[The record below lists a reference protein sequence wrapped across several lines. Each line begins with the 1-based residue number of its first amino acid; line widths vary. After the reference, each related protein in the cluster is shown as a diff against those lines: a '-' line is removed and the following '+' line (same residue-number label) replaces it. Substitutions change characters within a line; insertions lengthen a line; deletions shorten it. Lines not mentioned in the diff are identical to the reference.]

1 MSNETT
7 TRNPKDVFSVY
18 QQNVDKLFNGIRQSV
33 PQYHQSITNVQQEY
47 LQAYEN
53 VVDSTITLQKE
64 YVKKA
69 GIATNI
75 PEATLKVIHDTTEE
89 FVKAASIQNQVA
101 LATIDA
107 TQQNIKTFNDNA
119 KSFADLN
126 RNILQ
131 SWISAFTTR
140 ITSGKF
146 FSFFFFLNLFYDL
159 LASHCPSS
167 GNTVFCDNELAI
179 IPTCPVGYIL
189 NVLSL
194 LPTA

>member
-1 MSNETT
+1 MSKNETAAT
-7 TRNPKDVFSVY
+7 ATARNSKDVFSVC
-18 QQNVDKLFNGIRQSV
+18 QENVDKLFNGIRQSV

-69 GIATNI
+69 GIAANI

-89 FVKAASIQNQVA
+89 FVKAASIQNQIT

-126 RNILQ
+126 LNILQ
-131 SWISAFTTR
+131 SWISAFTT
-140 ITSGKF
+140 K
-146 FSFFFFLNLFYDL
+146 N
-159 LASHCPSS
+159 
-167 GNTVFCDNELAI
+167 N
-179 IPTCPVGYIL
+179 
-189 NVLSL
+189 
-194 LPTA
+194 

>member
-1 MSNETT
+1 MSKNETT
-7 TRNPKDVFSVY
+7 QTKSKDVFSVY
-18 QQNVDKLFNGIRQSV
+18 QENVDKIFNGVKQSV

-64 YVKKA
+64 YVQKA
-69 GIATNI
+69 GIAANI

-89 FVKAASIQNQVA
+89 FVKASSIQNQVT

-126 RNILQ
+126 KNILQ
-131 SWISAFTTR
+131 SWISVFTTK
-140 ITSGKF
+140 T
-146 FSFFFFLNLFYDL
+146 N
-159 LASHCPSS
+159 
-167 GNTVFCDNELAI
+167 
-179 IPTCPVGYIL
+179 
-189 NVLSL
+189 
-194 LPTA
+194 

>member
-1 MSNETT
+1 M
-7 TRNPKDVFSVY
+7 FSVY
-18 QQNVDKLFNGIRQSV
+18 QENVDKIFSGIRHSV

-53 VVDSTITLQKE
+53 IVDSTITLQKE
-64 YVKKA
+64 YAKKA

-75 PEATLKVIHDTTEE
+75 PQTTLKVIHDTTEE
-89 FVKAASIQNQVA
+89 FVKAASIQNQIT

-131 SWISAFTTR
+131 SWISALTT
-140 ITSGKF
+140 K
-146 FSFFFFLNLFYDL
+146 N
-159 LASHCPSS
+159 
-167 GNTVFCDNELAI
+167 N
-179 IPTCPVGYIL
+179 
-189 NVLSL
+189 
-194 LPTA
+194 

>member
-1 MSNETT
+1 MSKNETT
-7 TRNPKDVFSVY
+7 TNPKDVFSVC
-18 QQNVDKLFNGIRQSV
+18 QENVDKLFTGIRQSV

-69 GIATNI
+69 GIAANI
-75 PEATLKVIHDTTEE
+75 PEATLKVIRDTTEE
-89 FVKAASIQNQVA
+89 FVKAASIQNQIT

-126 RNILQ
+126 KNILQ
-131 SWISAFTTR
+131 SWISAFTT
-140 ITSGKF
+140 K
-146 FSFFFFLNLFYDL
+146 N
-159 LASHCPSS
+159 
-167 GNTVFCDNELAI
+167 
-179 IPTCPVGYIL
+179 
-189 NVLSL
+189 
-194 LPTA
+194 

>member
-1 MSNETT
+1 MSKNEQIPET
-7 TRNPKDVFSVY
+7 KDMFSVY
-18 QQNVDKLFNGIRQSV
+18 QENVDKIFSGIRHSV

-53 VVDSTITLQKE
+53 IVDSTITLQKE
-64 YVKKA
+64 YAKKA

-75 PEATLKVIHDTTEE
+75 PQTTLKVIHDTTEE
-89 FVKAASIQNQVA
+89 FVKAGSIQNQIT

-131 SWISAFTTR
+131 SWISAFTT
-140 ITSGKF
+140 K
-146 FSFFFFLNLFYDL
+146 N
-159 LASHCPSS
+159 
-167 GNTVFCDNELAI
+167 N
-179 IPTCPVGYIL
+179 
-189 NVLSL
+189 
-194 LPTA
+194 

>member
-1 MSNETT
+1 MSKPEQ
-7 TRNPKDVFSVY
+7 RLGAKDVFSVY
-18 QQNVDKLFNGIRQSV
+18 QENINKLFSGIKQSV

-53 VVDSTITLQKE
+53 IVDSTITLQKE
-64 YVKKA
+64 YAKKA
-69 GIATNI
+69 GIATTI

-89 FVKAASIQNQVA
+89 LVKANSIQNQVV

-131 SWISAFTTR
+131 SWISAFTT
-140 ITSGKF
+140 
-146 FSFFFFLNLFYDL
+146 N
-159 LASHCPSS
+159 
-167 GNTVFCDNELAI
+167 NN
-179 IPTCPVGYIL
+179 
-189 NVLSL
+189 
-194 LPTA
+194 

>member
-1 MSNETT
+1 MSKNETIQT
-7 TRNPKDVFSVY
+7 KSKDIFSVY
-18 QQNVDKLFNGIRQSV
+18 QENVDKIFNGIKQSV

-64 YVKKA
+64 YVQKA
-69 GIATNI
+69 GITANI

-89 FVKAASIQNQVA
+89 FVKSASIQNQIT

-126 RNILQ
+126 KNILK
-131 SWISAFTTR
+131 SWISAFSTKT
-140 ITSGKF
+140 
-146 FSFFFFLNLFYDL
+146 N
-159 LASHCPSS
+159 
-167 GNTVFCDNELAI
+167 
-179 IPTCPVGYIL
+179 
-189 NVLSL
+189 
-194 LPTA
+194 

>member
-1 MSNETT
+1 MSKNEQTPET
-7 TRNPKDVFSVY
+7 KDMFSVY
-18 QQNVDKLFNGIRQSV
+18 QENVDKIFSGIRHSV

-53 VVDSTITLQKE
+53 IVDSTITLQKE
-64 YVKKA
+64 YAKKA

-75 PEATLKVIHDTTEE
+75 PQTTLKVIHDTTEE
-89 FVKAASIQNQVA
+89 FVKAASIQNQIT

-131 SWISAFTTR
+131 SWISALTT
-140 ITSGKF
+140 K
-146 FSFFFFLNLFYDL
+146 N
-159 LASHCPSS
+159 
-167 GNTVFCDNELAI
+167 N
-179 IPTCPVGYIL
+179 
-189 NVLSL
+189 
-194 LPTA
+194 

>member
-1 MSNETT
+1 MSKNETT
-7 TRNPKDVFSVY
+7 QTKSKDVFSVY
-18 QQNVDKLFNGIRQSV
+18 QENVDKLFNGIKQSV

-53 VVDSTITLQKE
+53 VVDSTIALQKE
-64 YVKKA
+64 YVQKA
-69 GIATNI
+69 GIAANI

-89 FVKAASIQNQVA
+89 FVKATSIQNQVT

-131 SWISAFTTR
+131 SWISVFTTK
-140 ITSGKF
+140 T
-146 FSFFFFLNLFYDL
+146 N
-159 LASHCPSS
+159 
-167 GNTVFCDNELAI
+167 
-179 IPTCPVGYIL
+179 
-189 NVLSL
+189 
-194 LPTA
+194 

>member
-1 MSNETT
+1 MSKNETT
-7 TRNPKDVFSVY
+7 TVNSKDVFTVC
-18 QQNVDKLFNGIRQSV
+18 QENVNKLFNGIKHSV

-64 YVKKA
+64 YVRKA
-69 GIATNI
+69 GIAANV
-75 PEATLKVIHDTTEE
+75 PQATLKVIHDTTEE
-89 FVKAASIQNQVA
+89 FVKAASIQNQVT

-131 SWISAFTTR
+131 SWISAFTT
-140 ITSGKF
+140 K
-146 FSFFFFLNLFYDL
+146 N
-159 LASHCPSS
+159 
-167 GNTVFCDNELAI
+167 N
-179 IPTCPVGYIL
+179 
-189 NVLSL
+189 
-194 LPTA
+194 